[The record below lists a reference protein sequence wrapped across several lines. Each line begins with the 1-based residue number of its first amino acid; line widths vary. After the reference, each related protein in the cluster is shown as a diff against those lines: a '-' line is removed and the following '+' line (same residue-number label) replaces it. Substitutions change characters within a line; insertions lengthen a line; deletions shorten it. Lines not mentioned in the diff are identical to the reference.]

1 MALKDYPEY
10 VKADELRAFTIE
22 KFNKLKEKKSTL
34 LDDIRLI
41 NQSITIFNGHYE
53 SVANNYHDGYLSV
66 ETSDNI
72 FKLTGIYPE
81 GWADTMLYGIN
92 VLNKQLEGWCI
103 ELGKINEKIETA
115 DVVKT
120 SAYWEYRKIEEECM
134 EKDREKEEQE
144 EQKQAISDNL
154 VVPTSE
160 GVQS

>member
-53 SVANNYHDGYLSV
+53 SVANDYHDGCLSV
-66 ETSDNI
+66 ETSDNV
-72 FKLTGIYPE
+72 FKLTGIYAE

-92 VLNKQLEGWCI
+92 VLNKQLEEWCT
-103 ELGKINEKIETA
+103 ELGKLKEKIETA

-144 EQKQAISDNL
+144 IVLTPEED
-154 VVPTSE
+154 E